1 MPPPAQKLS
10 RIARKLRDPVQQAAS
25 QARARPVARDVAS
38 NCLRSTETQMAS
50 ASTAFFA
57 MVNSLAASFSPRS
70 WAGATPTGSAGS
82 RCTRPRIVRH
92 QRTSAPEPVRS
103 PSARGQ
109 RPRPRRTRQRVPS
122 GAGVPRKC
130 PCRSMMLPKRSP
142 AAWVG
147 GEPACRPGSV
157 HPRKRGPAAIHLG
170 LPLPA
175 ASCGPPASF
184 GRATLNRSRRPRAP
198 EGARPL

>member
-1 MPPPAQKLS
+1 MATRGQS
-10 RIARKLRDPVQQAAS
+10 RTTCP
-25 QARARPVARDVAS
+25 
-38 NCLRSTETQMAS
+38 CLRITHLYAATSPMSTEAT
-50 ASTAFFA
+50 FFA
-57 MVNSLAASFSPRS
+57 MVNSLCCQLLAAQLDPSHADRR
-70 WAGATPTGSAGS
+70 AGS